1 MRARLVPGLLGL
13 LLLAAA
19 PAPENHWA
27 GELPTN
33 SGALAQIEL
42 VLYPGLSDSGGH
54 FRWSEAAPASGGNY
68 APRVATGSW
77 SRLRGSDIIQF
88 VFSRPG
94 PVRNFL
100 LAGDGSLREL
110 DRQLQPLASLSSA
123 AYALFPIISEPPH
136 AIELRP
142 H

>member
-1 MRARLVPGLLGL
+1 MRARLVAGLLGL

-19 PAPENHWA
+19 PGPTNHWA
-27 GELPTN
+27 GELPTS
-33 SGALAQIEL
+33 SGALAQTEL
-42 VLYPGLSDSGGH
+42 VLYPGLSESAGH

-68 APRVATGSW
+68 APRVATGAW
-77 SRLRGSDIIQF
+77 SRLRGSDIIQL

-94 PVRNFL
+94 PIRNFL

-110 DRQLQPLASLSSA
+110 DRQLQPLGSFDSA
-123 AYALFPIISEPPH
+123 AYALFPTISEPPH

-142 H
+142 R